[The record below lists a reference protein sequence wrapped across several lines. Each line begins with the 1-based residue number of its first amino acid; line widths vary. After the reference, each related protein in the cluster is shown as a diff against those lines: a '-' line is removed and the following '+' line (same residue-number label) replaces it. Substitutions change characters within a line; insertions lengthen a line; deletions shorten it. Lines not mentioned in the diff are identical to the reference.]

1 MLIVLCN
8 EAVLAASEDG
18 TIATICVMIGIVF
31 GTVLAAGHLVSW
43 NVEFSNDNGQKLWRG
58 CSLCMLAAVVI
69 VSCAML
75 NIVRRERS
83 STLKTAISITTAI
96 VGAIAYVTARLILI
110 YLIMRS
116 FSDLPAEVYDEI
128 DWVQYI
134 PFFH

>member
-1 MLIVLCN
+1 
-8 EAVLAASEDG
+8 
-18 TIATICVMIGIVF
+18 
-31 GTVLAAGHLVSW
+31 
-43 NVEFSNDNGQKLWRG
+43 
-58 CSLCMLAAVVI
+58 MLAAVVI

-75 NIVRRERS
+75 IIVRRERS